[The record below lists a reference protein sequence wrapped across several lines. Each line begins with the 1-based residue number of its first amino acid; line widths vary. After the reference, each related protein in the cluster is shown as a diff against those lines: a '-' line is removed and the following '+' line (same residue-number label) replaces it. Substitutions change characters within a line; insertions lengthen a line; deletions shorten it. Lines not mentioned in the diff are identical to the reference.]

1 MAPNKQPT
9 AEDRSDAIRIALA
22 GLASGEQPEEILSK
36 LSALHIRHNTFPA
49 EELLELA
56 SNAIEEFGAM
66 PADPIDSEGIR
77 ERFLPDHPFSGK
89 TQHYK
94 SKYAISAA
102 AMIHG
107 GVYPD
112 LLDDAAWWQA
122 DDLWIYSFFA
132 FLLYVRVAAERTGQ
146 PVEEVARSIADRR
159 GVTLFT
165 A

>member
-1 MAPNKQPT
+1 
-9 AEDRSDAIRIALA
+9 
-22 GLASGEQPEEILSK
+22 
-36 LSALHIRHNTFPA
+36 
-49 EELLELA
+49 
-56 SNAIEEFGAM
+56 
-66 PADPIDSEGIR
+66 
-77 ERFLPDHPFSGK
+77 
-89 TQHYK
+89 
-94 SKYAISAA
+94 
-102 AMIHG
+102 MIHG

-146 PVEEVARSIADRR
+146 SVEEVARSIADRR